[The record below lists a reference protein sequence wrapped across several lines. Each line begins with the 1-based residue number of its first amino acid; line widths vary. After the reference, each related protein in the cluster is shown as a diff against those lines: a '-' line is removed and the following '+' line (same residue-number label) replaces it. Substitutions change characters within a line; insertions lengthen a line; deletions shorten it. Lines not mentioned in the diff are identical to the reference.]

1 MGKIKNIALIG
12 NPNVGKTT
20 LFNQLTGL
28 NHKVA
33 NWPGIT
39 LNKVSG
45 SLKTPQQRF
54 DIVDL
59 PGLYSLDYG
68 EVEEQVV
75 IDDLKKTN
83 YDCFISIID
92 ATQLERHLPL
102 VIQLTKLKT
111 PIIVALNFYELA
123 LKRDINI
130 NIETLSNL
138 IGCPIV
144 IVNPRK
150 QAGIS
155 ALLKRL
161 DHFENLTQ
169 PNPQLTFPDDHAELI
184 QYIKTNLIPAA
195 VNSTCDTKNR
205 TLTNKIDRIILNR
218 WLSFPILILILFG
231 LFSFTFQFLGQPVA
245 DFIDSTIND
254 QFVPWLREQSW
265 LSEQKILSSL
275 VIEGIIGGVGT
286 VITALPLILALFLG
300 TSIIEDSGYMARISV
315 ILDRLLRKIGLSGRA
330 IIPVISGFGCTVP
343 AIMATKGL
351 ASERERKMT
360 TLLVPFMSCSARI
373 PIYVLFAT
381 VFFPNYELAAIAGLY
396 GLGILVAIIV
406 GLFLKLFVYKE
417 DPAPFVMELP
427 EYRIPAFASILKHT
441 YNKAIGF
448 IKKATTTILAG
459 VILIWAAS
467 HFTFQFEYTD
477 AMEKSILAVSAGVLA
492 PLFAPL
498 GFGTWENVTGIISGF
513 LAKETVVSTFG
524 VVYGGGSDADPSAVL
539 ANMFTNRSAISF
551 LIFTLLY
558 TPCVAVV
565 STVKSEYGWR
575 FASIIS
581 IYPVIVAWIVS
592 FIAYT
597 GLGLFGM
604 S

>member
-1 MGKIKNIALIG
+1 MDKIKNIALIG

-45 SLKTPQQRF
+45 SLKTPNQHF
-54 DIVDL
+54 DVIDF
-59 PGLYSLDYG
+59 PGLYSLEYG

-75 IDDLKKTN
+75 IDDLKQTK

-102 VIQLTKLKT
+102 VIQLIELKT
-111 PIIVALNFYELA
+111 PVIVALNFSELA
-123 LKRDINI
+123 QKRDIDI
-130 NIETLSNL
+130 NVEALSNL
-138 IGCPIV
+138 IGCPV
-144 IVNPRK
+144 IIINPRK

-161 DHFENLTQ
+161 DHFENLSA
-169 PNPQLTFPDDHAELI
+169 PNPQLSFPKHHAELI
-184 QYIKTNLIPAA
+184 QYINTNVMPA
-195 VNSTCDTKNR
+195 VINSTCDTTNR
-205 TLTNKIDRIILNR
+205 TLTNKIDRIVLNR
-218 WLSFPILILILFG
+218 WLAFPILIFVLFC

-245 DFIDSTIND
+245 DFIDSAIND
-254 QFVPWLREQSW
+254 QLVPWLEAQSW

-275 VIEGIIGGVGT
+275 VIEGIVGGVGT

-381 VFFPNYELAAIAGLY
+381 IFFPNYELAAIAGLY
-396 GLGILVAIIV
+396 GLGIVVAIIV
-406 GLFLKLFVYKE
+406 GLFLKMFVYKE
-417 DPAPFVMELP
+417 EPAPFVMELP
-427 EYRIPAFASILKHT
+427 EYRIPAFVSILKHT

-448 IKKATTTILAG
+448 VKKATTTILAG

-467 HFTFQFEYTD
+467 HFTFQFQYTE
-477 AMEKSILAVSAGVLA
+477 AMEGSILAVSANTLA

-498 GFGTWENVTGIISGF
+498 GFGNWQNVTGVISGF

-524 VVYGGGSDADPSAVL
+524 VVYDGGSDGDPSTVL
-539 ANMFTNRSAISF
+539 AAVFTNRSAISF
-551 LIFTLLY
+551 MVFTLLY
-558 TPCVAVV
+558 TPCVAVI

-581 IYPVIVAWIVS
+581 IYPVLVAWVVS
-592 FIAYT
+592 FIVYS